1 MFDLPLP
8 TPTHARTSR
17 ILVLVVCL
25 LIGMAHF
32 SGAQPGSQD
41 EEGKSFGPL
50 SHRPA
55 SQPALS
61 LMQLPKKWH
70 RTLKRRI
77 KGLDDESEKGR
88 LTSLSKLLGTLAHQE
103 QLAKSKRA
111 SRKKGPGPADVAYFI
126 ETQIVKELQRARGVW
141 AVSALVQTV
150 LNESEKD
157 EERVAAL
164 NLLVKSKH
172 NDASTL
178 LLVVSNRGDQFL
190 RNAALIA
197 MAHWPR
203 EELDMHLCQ
212 GFARN
217 PTSRSWKKLVA
228 HRVGSHGPL
237 DQKAGALLIPVL
249 RQMVVSEDW
258 KIAGQALWIAKGLSK
273 ERQVEFLVT
282 SIASVA
288 DAVKSG
294 TVRWRILS
302 DIGRELR
309 AISGRS
315 MGLDPRPWQAWY
327 ERVKAGEMEL
337 DITDEAEP
345 RSSVEFFGIGRVSDH
360 VTFVIDGSGSMA
372 APWGTG
378 GNTFYE
384 EAVRQMVAYL
394 SKMGEGTYF
403 RVVLFASDAKV
414 MVPLQQVDEDTVED
428 VEKIMLKRQPQGGT
442 ELGTGVELALERNE
456 RDEKKAKQGSSDA
469 FIVLC
474 DGVTMEGA
482 DWAAALIA
490 SEDFPLGLRFHCV
503 QLGRSPAGAMKAL
516 AEGTGGKFVRV
527 KP

>member
-1 MFDLPLP
+1 MFNLQFP
-8 TPTHARTSR
+8 TPAHARTSR
-17 ILVLVVCL
+17 FLILVVCL

-32 SGAQPGSQD
+32 SGAEPGSKGD
-41 EEGKSFGPL
+41 EDKSFGPL

-55 SQPALS
+55 SQSALG
-61 LMQLPKKWH
+61 LKQLPKKWH

-77 KGLDDESEKGR
+77 EGLRDESEKGR
-88 LTSLSKLLGTLAHQE
+88 RTSLGKLLGTMTHQE
-103 QLAKSKRA
+103 QLAKGQRA
-111 SRKKGPGPADVAYFI
+111 SRQKGPGPADVAYFI
-126 ETQIVKELQRARGVW
+126 ETQIIKELQRARGAW
-141 AVSALVQTV
+141 AMSALVETALDEGQK
-150 LNESEKD
+150 E
-157 EERVAAL
+157 EERVTAL
-164 NLLVKSKH
+164 NLVVKSKQQ
-172 NDASTL
+172 DGATL
-178 LLVVSNRGDQFL
+178 LLVIANRDNRAL

-212 GFARN
+212 GLAKN

-228 HRVGSHGPL
+228 HRVGSHGAL
-237 DQKAGALLIPVL
+237 DPKAGALLIPVL
-249 RQMVVSEDW
+249 RQMVLSEDW

-288 DAVKSG
+288 EAVKSG

-337 DITDEAEP
+337 DIRDEDEP

-360 VTFVIDGSGSMA
+360 VTFVIDGSGSMQ

-378 GNTFYE
+378 NNTFYK
-384 EAVRQMVAYL
+384 EAVRQLGAYL
-394 SKMGEGTYF
+394 GKMGEGTHF

-414 MVPLQQVDEDTVED
+414 MVPLQEVDDDTVED

-442 ELGTGVELALERNE
+442 ALGAGVELALERNQ

-482 DWAAALIA
+482 DWAANLIA
-490 SEDFPLGLRFHCV
+490 SDDFPLGLRFHCV